1 MPSPNQIHV
10 QTLTTEYSGIPQMI
24 TSPIEIA
31 PAFLP
36 EIALDALPC
45 ISRVGIWD
53 TGATNTVITQDII
66 DALHLRPVGMKRIS
80 TSGGIYD
87 RYVYLISVTLES
99 HAHFPV
105 LEAVEGHILGSDV
118 LIGMAAIPQGAFAI
132 TNNGGMTTFSFRTPS
147 LTTIDFG
154 QETDNTSH
162 KSG

>member
-1 MPSPNQIHV
+1 MPSPNQIPV
-10 QTLTTEYSGIPQMI
+10 RTLTTEYAGIPQMI
-24 TSPIEIA
+24 TSPIEIT

-36 EIALDALPC
+36 GVGVDALPH

-53 TGATNTVITQDII
+53 TGATNSVITQDII
-66 DALHLRPVGMKRIS
+66 DTLHLRPVGMKRIS

-118 LIGMAAIPQGAFAI
+118 LIGMDVITQGDFAI
-132 TNNGGMTTFSFRTPS
+132 TNQGGMTTFSFRVPS

-154 QETDNTSH
+154 QDPENT
-162 KSG
+162 

>member
-1 MPSPNQIHV
+1 MMPSPNQIHV
-10 QTLTTEYSGIPQMI
+10 RTLTTEYPGIPQMI

-36 EIALDALPC
+36 GVALDALPR
-45 ISRVGIWD
+45 ISRIGIWD

-66 DALHLRPVGMKRIS
+66 ETLHLRPVGMKRIS

-118 LIGMAAIPQGAFAI
+118 LIGMDVITQGDFAI

-154 QETDNTSH
+154 QEPENT
-162 KSG
+162 